1 MMVCADY
8 SKAFDTVQFK
18 AVLTKM
24 HGMGF
29 SHTFLQWMVNYLTD
43 RKQFVQIDDK
53 SSETATV
60 KFGVPQG
67 SILGPVIFNL
77 YVADLQDAL
86 NCPCYQYAD
95 DTTFYR
101 HSKPMQLIS
110 ITVSTTS
117 TKTCHNSESTPK
129 DRT

>member
-1 MMVCADY
+1 MKQGEVIIMVCADY
-8 SKAFDTVQFK
+8 SKVFDTVQLK

-29 SHTFLQWMVNYLTD
+29 SRTFLQWMANYLTD

-60 KFGVPQG
+60 KFDVPQG

-77 YVADLQDAL
+77 YVADLQA
-86 NCPCYQYAD
+86 
-95 DTTFYR
+95 
-101 HSKPMQLIS
+101 
-110 ITVSTTS
+110 
-117 TKTCHNSESTPK
+117 
-129 DRT
+129 

>member
-1 MMVCADY
+1 MVCADY
-8 SKAFDTVQFK
+8 SKVFDTVQLK

-29 SHTFLQWMVNYLTD
+29 SRTFLQWMANYLTD

-60 KFGVPQG
+60 KFDVPQG

-77 YVADLQDAL
+77 YVADLQA
-86 NCPCYQYAD
+86 
-95 DTTFYR
+95 
-101 HSKPMQLIS
+101 
-110 ITVSTTS
+110 
-117 TKTCHNSESTPK
+117 
-129 DRT
+129 